1 MSKKTSGL
9 KVKQVMTTGAI
20 TCTLDMTLDKVVELI
35 TLAEI
40 NALLVVDKK
49 GAAKGIISLMD
60 LLKEYGKNLT
70 SKTAQDIMHPRPGTK
85 EKLYVIS
92 GEKDVADA
100 AEEMY
105 ENRIHRLVV
114 LDTKKKTHA
123 AGVVSAS
130 DIVHAMMRSEELFKE

>member
-1 MSKKTSGL
+1 MAKKTSGL
-9 KVKQVMTTGAI
+9 KVKQVMTTVPI

-40 NALLVVDKK
+40 NAVLVVDKK

-60 LLKEYGKNLT
+60 LLKEYDTNLK
-70 SKTAQDIMHPRPGTK
+70 SKKAQDIMHPRPDMK

-92 GEKDVADA
+92 GGKDIADA
-100 AEEMY
+100 AKEMY

-114 LDTKKKTHA
+114 LDPKKKTHA

-130 DIVHAMMRSEELFKE
+130 DIVHAMMRSEEFFKE

>member
-9 KVKQVMTTGAI
+9 KVKQVMTTVPV
-20 TCTLDMTLDKVVELI
+20 TCTLEMSLDKVVELI

-40 NALLVVDKK
+40 NAVLVVDKK

-60 LLKEYGKNLT
+60 LLKEYNTNLK
-70 SKTAQDIMHPRPGTK
+70 SKKAQDIMHPRPGTK

-92 GEKDVADA
+92 GDKDVAEA
-100 AEEMY
+100 AIAMY
-105 ENRIHRLVV
+105 ENRVHRLVV
-114 LDTKKKTHA
+114 LNPKKKMHA

-130 DIVHAMMRSEELFKE
+130 DIVHAMMRYQEFFEE